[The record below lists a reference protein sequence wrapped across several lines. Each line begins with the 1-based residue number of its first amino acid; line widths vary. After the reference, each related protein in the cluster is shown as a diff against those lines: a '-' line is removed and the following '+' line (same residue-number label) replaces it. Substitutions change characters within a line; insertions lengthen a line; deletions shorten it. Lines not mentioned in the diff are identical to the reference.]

1 MKVILINT
9 LYHPFKV
16 GGAELSVQALAE
28 KLNEMGVITG
38 IITLGKQ
45 DDACE
50 VNGVKIWRIKIEN
63 IFWPFEEEE
72 KSSLQK
78 LRWHYNDVV
87 NNSYKDKINTILNQ
101 FKPDIIN
108 TNNLSGFSV
117 SIWELFKNKKIKIV
131 HTLRDYYLICPKTTK
146 YKKGKTC
153 TQTCLECGLLS
164 YLKKRASH
172 KVDAVVGISEYI
184 LNKHNEHGFF
194 KNAKKSI
201 QVNGFDLKNSISRP
215 IIFGDHTQLR
225 LGFIGQ
231 INKTKG
237 IELLLQT
244 LSHFNSYNNW
254 ELHVAGKISESQKS
268 KLNRFQLNEKLKF
281 TGYIEQKHFFDK
293 INVLI
298 VPSIWE
304 EPFGRVVLEG
314 LINGKVVLASNKG
327 GLKELLKNNTQF
339 IFEPNEKEL
348 KKLIG
353 AILNKPTKLNLFKH
367 ENTFINQFSL
377 TKSAKEYQKLFC
389 EMIEE

>member
-153 TQTCLECGLLS
+153 TQTCLECGLL
-164 YLKKRASH
+164 
-172 KVDAVVGISEYI
+172 
-184 LNKHNEHGFF
+184 
-194 KNAKKSI
+194 
-201 QVNGFDLKNSISRP
+201 
-215 IIFGDHTQLR
+215 
-225 LGFIGQ
+225 
-231 INKTKG
+231 
-237 IELLLQT
+237 
-244 LSHFNSYNNW
+244 
-254 ELHVAGKISESQKS
+254 
-268 KLNRFQLNEKLKF
+268 
-281 TGYIEQKHFFDK
+281 
-293 INVLI
+293 
-298 VPSIWE
+298 
-304 EPFGRVVLEG
+304 
-314 LINGKVVLASNKG
+314 
-327 GLKELLKNNTQF
+327 
-339 IFEPNEKEL
+339 
-348 KKLIG
+348 
-353 AILNKPTKLNLFKH
+353 
-367 ENTFINQFSL
+367 
-377 TKSAKEYQKLFC
+377 
-389 EMIEE
+389 